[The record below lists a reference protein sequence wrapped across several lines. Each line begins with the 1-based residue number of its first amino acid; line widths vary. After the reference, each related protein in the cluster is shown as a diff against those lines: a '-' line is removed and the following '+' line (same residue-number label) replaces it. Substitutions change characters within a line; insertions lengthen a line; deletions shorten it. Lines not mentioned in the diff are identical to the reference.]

1 MGRPRASFDKSLRDK
16 RISLRVSE
24 QERSLLLEYA
34 AFEGLSLTGYIL
46 HKTVYADQSVVIL
59 DTEIIDQLK
68 TELVREGNNLNQAAL
83 ALNVSLRATN
93 KDFKKERIEKALER
107 IQRVYKELIPLY
119 QQILHE
125 LQNAKLE
132 RRL

>member
-24 QERSLLLEYA
+24 QERSLLQEYA
-34 AFEGLSLTGYIL
+34 AFEGLSITEYIL
-46 HKTVYADQSVVIL
+46 HKTVYADQKIVIL
-59 DTEIIDQLK
+59 DTEILEQLK
-68 TELVREGNNLNQAAL
+68 TELLHEGNNLNQAAL
-83 ALNVSLRATN
+83 ALNVSLRTTN
-93 KDFKKERIEKALER
+93 KDFKKEKLEKALER
-107 IQRVYKELIPLY
+107 IKRVYKELIPLY
-119 QQILHE
+119 QQTIHE